1 MFETEMEVFAILQK
15 KESCDGSYKPKLS
28 LYQSRLYEKPFAR
41 NITWNN
47 LICNCEDNAFKRD
60 YNGYVEVQVSPD
72 RNIASATFRRKST
85 GYYPFLLSHKVTYY
99 RATMK
104 IKIPNTVSL
113 MNTKGHIILKINNE
127 SDLASPEVVATYG
140 VPRTIKAYTSR
151 DDTYYCFNFELIKGM
166 NLY

>member
-1 MFETEMEVFAILQK
+1 MFETEMAVFAILQK
-15 KESCDGSYKPKLS
+15 KESCDGSYAPKFS

-60 YNGYVEVQVSPD
+60 YNGYVDVQVSPD
-72 RNIASATFRRKST
+72 RNITSATFLRRKST
-85 GYYPFLLSHKVTYY
+85 GYYTSHKVTYY
-99 RATMK
+99 KAGMM
-104 IKIPNTVSL
+104 IKIPNMISL
-113 MNTKGHIILKINNE
+113 MNIKGHIILKINNE